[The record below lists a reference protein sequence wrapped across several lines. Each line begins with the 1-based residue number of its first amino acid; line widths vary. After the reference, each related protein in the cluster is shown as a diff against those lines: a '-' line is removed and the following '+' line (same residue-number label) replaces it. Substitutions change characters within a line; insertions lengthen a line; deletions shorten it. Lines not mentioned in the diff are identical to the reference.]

1 MHQPVLCIGEILW
14 DTMPRGLFLGGAPFN
29 VARHLKTLGE
39 EVAFASRV
47 GDDQLGREAI
57 RRVRFHGIATD
68 YIQIDPTLKT
78 GFVEVELAVD
88 GVPGYVIH
96 HPVAWD
102 AIEWYDDLLQLSANA
117 KAVVFGTLAQRSAAS
132 RETIKKVVNGSDESF
147 KVVDLNL
154 RPPFDDPQVIRLSLE
169 LADGVKMNDEE
180 LLHLKRIFALEGGDD
195 QVVEEL
201 AQRFGLE
208 MICVTRGAEGA
219 MLWLRGEWATVPGI
233 RVEVA
238 DTVGSG
244 DAFLAALLKGYLQN
258 LPADEMLIRANQLGA
273 FVATQ
278 PGGTPDYSITSLDGI
293 PALL

>member
-1 MHQPVLCIGEILW
+1 MHQPFRRICQILW
-14 DTMPRGLFLGGAPFN
+14 DAMPRGLFLGGAPFT
-29 VARHLKTLGE
+29 VARPPRTPGAE
-39 EVAFASRV
+39 AAVASRA
-47 GDDQLGREAI
+47 GADQLGREAT
-57 RRVRFHGIATD
+57 RRVRLHGIATD

-88 GVPGYVIH
+88 GAPGYVIH

-102 AIEWYDDLLQLSANA
+102 SIERYDDLLQLSANA

-154 RPPFDDPQVIRLSLE
+154 RPPFNDPQVIRLSLE
-169 LADGVKMNDEE
+169 MADGVKMNDEE

-201 AQRFGLE
+201 AQRFSLE

-238 DTVGSG
+238 DTVGS
-244 DAFLAALLKGYLQN
+244 
-258 LPADEMLIRANQLGA
+258 R
-273 FVATQ
+273 
-278 PGGTPDYSITSLDGI
+278 
-293 PALL
+293 